1 MDGADVDWLRPRLRG
16 VAPVDASDAVGI
28 CAAGGLMLRCGAAI
42 ASAESRAARLV
53 GAGGRGMM
61 LKTLFGV

>member
-1 MDGADVDWLRPRLRG
+1 
-16 VAPVDASDAVGI
+16 VASVDALDAVGI
-28 CAAGGLMLRCGAAI
+28 CVAGGLMLRCGAAI
-42 ASAESRAARLV
+42 ASAERRAARLV